1 MVAAA
6 DQDVIEA
13 VAAKFQSGDLAGA
26 RADCGNFF
34 TAVTDP
40 AEVCF
45 RRALA
50 IDSRL
55 ATAHHGLGLHHL
67 RHQQHALAARCFES
81 AV

>member
-1 MVAAA
+1 MRIRHLWFPLIFLVL
-6 DQDVIEA
+6 
-13 VAAKFQSGDLAGA
+13 STGA